1 MGKSN
6 HAKRFLALTVTAR
19 KTRHQ
24 LMPHAQAA
32 REALAGLR
40 AYREQEALGQ
50 MQLDRAAR
58 RLELPALSLNE
69 GN

>member
-6 HAKRFLALTVTAR
+6 QAKRTLTLTAR
-19 KTRHQ
+19 KVRAQ
-24 LMPHAQAA
+24 LLPQARAA

-40 AYREQEALGQ
+40 AYREQETLGQ

-58 RLELPALSLNE
+58 RQQMLIE
-69 GN
+69 GH